1 VSIRSGHNG
10 HPRVLVLIN
19 LTAFSSP
26 LGTQVFQD
34 AGPYIRQ
41 TQPWLLVFPAIGAL
55 AAYGLWT
62 EVRWRRDWLPYALT
76 VVIFL
81 AAYLTLV
88 GSFCPYMIPFS
99 VTLWDAAAP
108 PQSLTFVFYGAGLLV
123 FPVVLIYTV
132 AVYWILRGKVRD
144 GIDHS

>member
-1 VSIRSGHNG
+1 MIR
-10 HPRVLVLIN
+10 
-19 LTAFSSP
+19 
-26 LGTQVFQD
+26 
-34 AGPYIRQ
+34 
-41 TQPWLLVFPAIGAL
+41 
-55 AAYGLWT
+55 
-62 EVRWRRDWLPYALT
+62 
-76 VVIFL
+76 
-81 AAYLTLV
+81 
-88 GSFCPYMIPFS
+88 FS